1 MVSSFTRCSPRA
13 SSESQAA
20 LLSPFAF
27 RPSPFAFHH
36 MNFAA
41 LFALALAP
49 ALFWL
54 WFFIRRDRYPE
65 PAWLLVR
72 TFLWGAVMVVP
83 AALLQ
88 AGIESAFGATAMFL
102 AVGLIEES
110 AKLIAASS
118 MLKHREFDEPI
129 DGLVYATAA
138 ALGFATLENA
148 LYMLSGGAGLI
159 LLRGPISTLG
169 HILFASAWGYALSI
183 RKFSNRG
190 RGRWIIRK
198 ALLLAAA
205 LHTTF
210 NFLLL
215 SAGSAAGLEWLLLP
229 FAGLMILMW
238 RLTNAHYR
246 GAAQMSDAQK
256 LLPRNEP
263 LT

>member
-1 MVSSFTRCSPRA
+1 
-13 SSESQAA
+13 
-20 LLSPFAF
+20 
-27 RPSPFAFHH
+27 

-54 WFFIRRDRYPE
+54 WFFIRRDRQPE
-65 PAWLLVR
+65 PAWLLIR

-83 AALLQ
+83 AALLE
-88 AGIESAFGATAMFL
+88 AGIESAFGMTAMFL

-129 DGLVYATAA
+129 DGLVYGTAA

-169 HILFASAWGYALSI
+169 HILFASAWGYALSL
-183 RKFSNRG
+183 RKFSR
-190 RGRWIIRK
+190 RRWVIRK

-215 SAGSAAGLEWLLLP
+215 GAGSAAGLEWLLLP

-238 RLTNAHYR
+238 RLTSAHYR
-246 GAAQMSDAQK
+246 GAAQMHSASK
-256 LLPRNEP
+256 PRPRDEP

>member
-1 MVSSFTRCSPRA
+1 
-13 SSESQAA
+13 
-20 LLSPFAF
+20 
-27 RPSPFAFHH
+27 

-54 WFFIRRDRYPE
+54 WVFIRRDRAPE
-65 PAWLLVR
+65 PAWLLIR

-83 AALLQ
+83 AALLE
-88 AGIESAFGATAMFL
+88 AGIESAFGVTVMFL

-129 DGLVYATAA
+129 DGLVYGTAA
-138 ALGFATLENA
+138 TLGFATLENA

-169 HILFASAWGYALSI
+169 HILFASAWGYALSV
-183 RKFSNRG
+183 RKFSPNR
-190 RGRWIIRK
+190 RWVIRK
-198 ALLLAAA
+198 ALLLAAG

-210 NFLLL
+210 NFLLFT
-215 SAGSAAGLEWLLLP
+215 AGSAAGLEWLLLP
-229 FAGLMILMW
+229 FVGLMILMW
-238 RLTNAHYR
+238 RLTGAHYR
-246 GAAQMSDAQK
+246 SATQMSDAQK
-256 LLPRNEP
+256 RLSLDEP

>member
-1 MVSSFTRCSPRA
+1 
-13 SSESQAA
+13 
-20 LLSPFAF
+20 
-27 RPSPFAFHH
+27 

-49 ALFWL
+49 AMFWL
-54 WFFIRRDRYPE
+54 WVFIRRDRAPE
-65 PAWLLVR
+65 PAWLLIR
-72 TFLWGAVMVVP
+72 TFVWGAVMVVP
-83 AALLQ
+83 AALLE
-88 AGIESAFGATAMFL
+88 AGIESAFGITAMFL

-138 ALGFATLENA
+138 TLGFATLENA
-148 LYMLSGGAGLI
+148 LYMLEGGAGLI

-190 RGRWIIRK
+190 RWVIRK

-215 SAGSAAGLEWLLLP
+215 GAGSATGLEWLLLP
-229 FAGLMILMW
+229 FVGLMILMW
-238 RLTNAHYR
+238 RLTGAHYR
-246 GAAQMSDAQK
+246 GATQMPILGKQIRAAPKDD
-256 LLPRNEP
+256 

>member
-1 MVSSFTRCSPRA
+1 
-13 SSESQAA
+13 
-20 LLSPFAF
+20 
-27 RPSPFAFHH
+27 

-54 WFFIRRDRYPE
+54 WVFIRRDRNPE

-72 TFLWGAVMVVP
+72 TFVWGAVMVVP
-83 AALLQ
+83 AALLE
-88 AGIESAFGATAMFL
+88 AGIESAFGTVVMFL
-102 AVGLIEES
+102 LVGLIEES

-118 MLKHREFDEPI
+118 MLKHHEFDEPI

-148 LYMLSGGAGLI
+148 LYMIEGGAGLI

-169 HILFASAWGYALSI
+169 HILFAGAWGYALGL
-183 RKFSNRG
+183 RKFPAVKQQ
-190 RGRWIIRK
+190 RWALRR
-198 ALLLAAA
+198 ALLLSAA
-205 LHTTF
+205 LHTIF

-215 SAGSAAGLEWLLLP
+215 TAGSAAGFEWLLLP
-229 FAGLMILMW
+229 FVGLMIVMW
-238 RLTNAHYR
+238 RLMGAYYR
-246 GAAQMSDAQK
+246 GATQLHDARK
-256 LLPRNEP
+256 AFAVDEP